1 MILDNIKS
9 NCMKTL
15 DRNQRFFFTNCI
27 NTLAIIN
34 VMELKDRPTG
44 KEHFF
49 LCAEK
54 QKVLPFNVTSQPSE
68 IGESGRQNT
77 VQKKCFFNPR
87 SLSEKP
93 CNGEFYLSLLLY
105 IYFFV

>member
-1 MILDNIKS
+1 
-9 NCMKTL
+9 
-15 DRNQRFFFTNCI
+15 
-27 NTLAIIN
+27 
-34 VMELKDRPTG
+34 MELKDRPTG

-77 VQKKCFFNPR
+77 VQKKCFCNPR

-105 IYFFV
+105 IYFLYKTNQIIKHIFKKKKKTSMRILN

>member
-1 MILDNIKS
+1 
-9 NCMKTL
+9 
-15 DRNQRFFFTNCI
+15 
-27 NTLAIIN
+27 
-34 VMELKDRPTG
+34 MELKDRPTG

-49 LCAEK
+49 HCAEK

-105 IYFFV
+105 IYFLYKTNQIIKHIFLNKKTSMRILN